1 MSIRITPFCR
11 QERISKD
18 KTTIIYL
25 RFTINRKS
33 RYVSTGIR
41 IPVVEWDFDE
51 QTPKASSQNIKCE
64 LFERVNFYQKQI
76 KRLEALDIKVTLDN
90 LLPNEIVM
98 VGSLVSDG
106 LNQTIN
112 QLKSVGKFSSAARCK
127 VVLTHLQR
135 LGIANMRFDE
145 MSVGDIQKYESA
157 LRSWGY
163 KPNSIATMVSVFKA
177 AYNKALARKAF
188 VCRENPFLNYN
199 IGRLKEPTRKRAILK
214 EDIHRLMNAPLP
226 LTHSPYTEL
235 SRDLFLFSYF
245 SAGMNFRDVAMLR
258 CADYAAGRIF
268 YSRKKTGK
276 MMSCRVLPQAQE
288 IMDKYCR
295 EGKTEEDYIFPILDR
310 CVHQT
315 ALQIRNRLNKVLRHI
330 NRELKGWG
338 KRLGLKFPLTT
349 YVARHTYATVLKRS
363 GVNIA
368 LISESLGHSDIST
381 TQIYLDSFE
390 NSQIDEAMK
399 NLL

>member
-1 MSIRITPFCR
+1 MSIKITPFCR

-41 IPVVEWDFDE
+41 IPISEWDFDE
-51 QTPKASSQNIKCE
+51 QAPKVSSQHIKCE
-64 LFERVNFYQKQI
+64 LFEKINFYQKQI
-76 KRLEALDIKVTLDN
+76 KRLEALEVAVTFDN
-90 LLPNEIVM
+90 LLQDKKSILEYM
-98 VGSLVSDG
+98 VSEGIT
-106 LNQTIN
+106 QTIE
-112 QLKSVGKFSSAARCK
+112 QLKSAGKFSSAARCK

-135 LGIANMRFDE
+135 LRMANVRFDE
-145 MSVGDIQKYESA
+145 ITIDHIQRYESA
-157 LRSWGY
+157 LRSWGC
-163 KPNSIATMVSVFKA
+163 KPNTIATMISVLKA
-177 AYNKALARKAF
+177 IYNKALANKAF
-188 VCRENPFLNYN
+188 VFKENPFLAYN
-199 IGRLKEPTRKRAILK
+199 IGRLKEKTRKRAVLK
-214 EDIHRLMNAPLP
+214 EDIIRLMEAPLP

-235 SRDLFLFSYF
+235 SRDIFLFSYF
-245 SAGMNFRDVAMLR
+245 SAGINFRDIAMLR
-258 CADYAAGRIF
+258 YADYADGRI
-268 YSRKKTGK
+268 YYCRRKTGK
-276 MMSCRVLPQAQE
+276 KMNCRILPQAQY
-288 IMDKYCR
+288 IIAKYDR
-295 EGKTEEDYIFPILDR
+295 EDAAEDDYIFPILDKNI
-310 CVHQT
+310 HIT
-315 ALQIRNRLNKVLRHI
+315 PLQIRNRLNKVLRHI

-363 GVNIA
+363 GVSTS
-368 LISESLGHSDIST
+368 LISESLGHSSEKI